1 MVQWAGTPPNT
12 PHANLRTERE
22 EATIIVRVRS
32 GSWYVALNLIH
43 AHRLPRLPKRVGVC
57 ACVCSR
63 RGPFSGG
70 ISFFTHTLALLRC
83 IVCAECYSPPPLSF
97 LLPQFFL
104 IYYAAGRGAPG
115 KHARDPVGESVFYV
129 RHRDRHVQ

>member
-1 MVQWAGTPPNT
+1 M
-12 PHANLRTERE
+12 L
-22 EATIIVRVRS
+22 
-32 GSWYVALNLIH
+32 
-43 AHRLPRLPKRVGVC
+43 VC
-57 ACVCSR
+57 ARVEAHFLVVFLFLLTLW
-63 RGPFSGG
+63 PYSG
-70 ISFFTHTLALLRC
+70 ALYVLSV
-83 IVCAECYSPPPLSF
+83 IAPPPLSF